1 MKIVNIDDSYSG
13 KRLDRFLIGTFPRCS
28 KNLIYRLIRQKKIKI
43 NNKKCDEKYILKQG
57 DKIYF
62 YISDL
67 LYHQMLEGN
76 KKELGNLESI
86 NGGSEDEKKHSE
98 KNEIQDPDLNRKR
111 QSNNDVD
118 FFLLILYEDDSIIIL
133 QKPSSMVVHE
143 DLQEKKWVLQRFL
156 FNYLNFNYLNFNGD
170 YFEHSKKTEILKN
183 TFKNKNSYK
192 EIDKKNIVETDFTRT
207 TEEEILFPPSPVHRL
222 DRNTEGAVI
231 FAKTYRA
238 FIEASELIKRH
249 KVQKEYIAI
258 VYGRIN
264 NEKKFTLNLIKD
276 SEKNIVRVQNS
287 PDSKIAI
294 TLVQPLAFSKETTLV
309 RVIIETGRT
318 HQIRITLA
326 NNGTPIV
333 GDSKYGI
340 KRQFADFQ
348 KRYDIREQMLFAYS
362 IKFPKLDNSSI
373 QALSNKRICAKLPD
387 IWLNIFEK
395 EFGFSETEFEELLQN
410 LRK

>member
-1 MKIVNIDDSYSG
+1 MKIVNIDDSYAG
-13 KRLDRFLIGTFPRCS
+13 KRLDRFLIGAFPRCS

-67 LYHQMLEGN
+67 LYHQMQGGN
-76 KKELGNLESI
+76 IKEKGNLESI
-86 NGGSEDEKKHSE
+86 NGGLGDEKQNIE

-111 QSNNDVD
+111 QSNSDVD

-156 FNYLNFNYLNFNGD
+156 FNYLNFDGE
-170 YFEHSKKTEILKN
+170 YFAHSKKPEILKD
-183 TFKNKNSYK
+183 TFNSQNSYK
-192 EIDKKNIVETDFTRT
+192 GIDKKNAVKTDFVRT
-207 TEEEILFPPSPVHRL
+207 TEKEILFPPSPVHRI
-222 DRNTEGAVI
+222 DRNTEGVVI

-249 KVQKEYIAI
+249 KLQKEYIAI

-287 PDSKIAI
+287 PDSKKAI

-333 GDSKYGI
+333 GDSKYGS

-348 KRYDIREQMLFAYS
+348 KRYNIKEQMLFAYS
-362 IKFPKLDNSSI
+362 IKFPELDNSSI

-387 IWLNIFEK
+387 IWLNIFKK
-395 EFGFSETEFEELLQN
+395 EFGISETEFEELLQN